1 MAYGAPPNSP
11 YRRAGAWIGVE
22 PISRLLNPA
31 KGGNMTKRRSPTL
44 ITLGRLVRT
53 FRDAAGRTQKG
64 LASARGYTNGWVSNV
79 ETGQLRPRPEQVT
92 ALELQLGAP
101 PGALM
106 NVYEQLDGESL
117 PGWFRDWVDEE
128 EKADDFR
135 TFELAVVPGL
145 LQIEEYARALL
156 PDDEVALAR
165 RMDRQK
171 ILARDD
177 PPTLHVVL
185 DEAVLYQARG
195 GPQVMQAQ
203 LEHLIVSV
211 GPRLS
216 LQVVLSYKIPLSAVS
231 FTNATDKDTEMGYVE
246 SAIRGIV
253 TSSREDIAELFAAW
267 EAIRTFALSQ
277 EESIDFI
284 RKVIEEKWT

>member
-1 MAYGAPPNSP
+1 
-11 YRRAGAWIGVE
+11 
-22 PISRLLNPA
+22 
-31 KGGNMTKRRSPTL
+31 MTKRRSPTL

-53 FRDAAGRTQKG
+53 FRDAAGLTQKG
-64 LASARGYTNGWVSNV
+64 LASALGYTNGWVSNV

-92 ALELQLGAP
+92 ALEHQLGAP

-128 EKADDFR
+128 EKADVFR

-216 LQVVLSYKIPLSAVS
+216 LQVVRSEKNPRSAGA
-231 FTNATDKDTEMGYVE
+231 FTIATVEDAEVGYVE
-246 SAIRGIV
+246 TAIRGIV

>member
-1 MAYGAPPNSP
+1 
-11 YRRAGAWIGVE
+11 
-22 PISRLLNPA
+22 
-31 KGGNMTKRRSPTL
+31 MTKRRSPTL

-53 FRDAAGRTQKG
+53 YRDAAGLTQKG
-64 LASARGYTNGWVSNV
+64 LASALGYTNGWVSNV

-92 ALELQLGAP
+92 ALERALSVP
-101 PGALM
+101 SGALM
-106 NVYEQLDGESL
+106 NVYEQLDAESL

-128 EKADDFR
+128 ERATVLR
-135 TFELAVVPGL
+135 TFELALIPGL
-145 LQIEEYARALL
+145 LQTEEYARALL
-156 PDDEVALAR
+156 PDDEAGVAQ

-171 ILARDD
+171 ILSRDD

-195 GPQVMQAQ
+195 GPKVMQAQ
-203 LEHLIVSV
+203 LEHLIASV

-216 LQVVLSYKIPLSAVS
+216 VQIVRSEKNPRSTGAFII
-231 FTNATDKDTEMGYVE
+231 ATVDDAEVGYVE
-246 SAIRGIV
+246 TAIRGIV
-253 TSSREDIAELFAAW
+253 TSSREDVAELLAAW

-277 EESIDFI
+277 EESIEFI